1 MFKIKILSLIT
12 ILIIGILILTGCT
25 NKISNGEVYQ
35 KEFKEAHNEV
45 KIIPLIRSNGKTT
58 YTTMMPYIYNYPDRY
73 IIYIKKLEDNK
84 WKTASYYT
92 TKEVYESINV
102 GDQFEYVEDRDLTE
116 EPYTRE
122 KEE

>member
-1 MFKIKILSLIT
+1 MIKIKILSLIA
-12 ILIIGILILTGCT
+12 ILIIGVLILTGCT

-92 TKEVYESINV
+92 TKEVYESINI

-116 EPYTRE
+116 EPYTRK